1 MYEDQMEWPRAYG
14 RGVAAAA
21 TFMIG
26 VSVRALFDRS
36 GDRRLT
42 LLMIVLLAALFAGSV
57 VVFRRLR
64 IVVDETVMTVGF
76 GPFRER
82 LPLVR
87 IAACDAT
94 TYRWWEYGGWGI
106 RHRYSPLRPWG
117 RAKLYNVLGDGGLAV
132 RVALDDGRRVL
143 FSSRD
148 PAAVCRALRARRPD
162 GGDGTSP

>member
-1 MYEDQMEWPRAYG
+1 MEWPRTYW

-26 VSVRALFDRS
+26 VSVWVLFNGS

-42 LLMIVLLAALFAGSV
+42 LLMIVLLAASLAVSTV
-57 VVFRRLR
+57 ASRRLR
-64 IVVDETVMTVGF
+64 IVVDEATLTVGF

-87 IAACDAT
+87 IATCDAT

-106 RHRYSPLRPWG
+106 RRYSLRRPWR

-132 RVALDDGRRVL
+132 RVALDDG
-143 FSSRD
+143 
-148 PAAVCRALRARRPD
+148 
-162 GGDGTSP
+162 